1 LRQAIGLIGILT
13 AAACA
18 PPPAPPPVPAPSLI
32 GEWRVVAV
40 NGQPV
45 VGTARIV
52 PPILSINF
60 GCNSGRSGFRVEGS
74 VLVPVGPMGTTERGC
89 VNADDSPSTVM
100 QREDEGIRI
109 AFRPMQATF
118 YGPNRVRLA
127 NEAGTI
133 DLSR

>member
-1 LRQAIGLIGILT
+1 VRPLAFATLL

-18 PPPAPPPVPAPSLI
+18 PVPAAPPAPARSLI
-32 GEWRVVAV
+32 GEWRVGAV

-45 VGTARIV
+45 PGSAHIV

-60 GCNSGRSGFRVEGS
+60 GCNDGRYAFRVEGS
-74 VLVPVGPMGTTERGC
+74 VLTPVGPMATTERAC
-89 VNADDSPSTVM
+89 ANADDSPSTIM
-100 QREDEGIRI
+100 EREDEGFRI

-133 DLSR
+133 DLAR

>member
-1 LRQAIGLIGILT
+1 VRPLALAALL

-18 PPPAPPPVPAPSLI
+18 PVPAPPPAPAPSLI

-45 VGTARIV
+45 SGTMRIV
-52 PPILSINF
+52 PPILTINF
-60 GCNSGRSGFRVEGS
+60 CNFGRAGFRIEGS
-74 VLVPVGPMGTTERGC
+74 VLVPVGPMGTTEREC

-100 QREDEGIRI
+100 QREDEGFRI